1 MYGKSSVPEAVMQNA
16 YGGTLSQRAA
26 NATRRRQGR
35 GGGGEYWADT
45 FKPHETVPANV
56 RLIPVACVAQ
66 RADDAGNVYEENTPW
81 KEFREHYH
89 GTFRRSAICS
99 GGPLFF
105 DRNRRT
111 ACYGCD
117 IFWSSPAGKGK
128 RRPISMSDKYAFAAL
143 IMDPYHKVPQVDD
156 RGQFQLNPTT
166 QQPFT
171 KWERCLGQGCP
182 HCRSALETVQ
192 GRVQPWIMSKA
203 HFTNLNAY
211 SDRLGCLT
219 CGGRATPDNR
229 PVISTAL
236 WQCGNP
242 ACRQLIFDMSSTTA
256 TLEQIQAVVN
266 KPYTCPVCQTTC
278 YPEEVIQCAN
288 CTPAGQVPQRATI
301 FDVDLQVIAPKTG
314 DNEQTMLMILASC
327 RIISG
332 KSLPGPRYRS
342 ASGRW
347 TRPSF
352 PVVQLN
358 STVPICLWMWI
369 ISTWSTWPGR
379 WPRPAAIPGHSC
391 FLPSRT
397 GFPTTMM
404 ISGEPL
410 VQGMK
415 HFIYLSMIS
424 G

>member
-1 MYGKSSVPEAVMQNA
+1 MYGKTAVPEAVMQNA

-26 NATRRRQGR
+26 NATRRRPSR

-56 RLIPVACVAQ
+56 RLIPVPCVAH
-66 RADDAGNVYEENTPW
+66 RVDDAGNIYEENIPW

-117 IFWSSPAGKGK
+117 IFWSSPSGKGK

-143 IMDPYHKVPQVDD
+143 VMDPFHKVPQVDD
-156 RGQFQLNPTT
+156 RGQFQLNPQT

-182 HCRSALETVQ
+182 HCRSALENVQ
-192 GRVQPWIMSKA
+192 GRIQPWIMSKG

-229 PVISTAL
+229 PVITTAL

-242 ACRQLIFDMSSTTA
+242 ACRQLIFDMGSTTA
-256 TLEQIQAVVN
+256 TLEQIQGVVN
-266 KPYTCPVCQTTC
+266 KPYTCPVCQTTA

-314 DNEQTMLMILASC
+314 DNEQTMLM
-327 RIISG
+327 
-332 KSLPGPRYRS
+332 
-342 ASGRW
+342 
-347 TRPSF
+347 
-352 PVVQLN
+352 
-358 STVPICLWMWI
+358 
-369 ISTWSTWPGR
+369 
-379 WPRPAAIPGHSC
+379 
-391 FLPSRT
+391 
-397 GFPTTMM
+397 
-404 ISGEPL
+404 
-410 VQGMK
+410 
-415 HFIYLSMIS
+415 
-424 G
+424 